1 MNSFDL
7 GRREKKTMKLHAG
20 LVAVCLLLFLSL
32 GSAQATPLNLP
43 LFDFPDISSAG
54 IFVTFDTGSD
64 LFTADGTA
72 ASFDDDGVGPQE
84 SISSGTYHIE
94 ATIDDLGIVSAG
106 VLEITGTLASLSS
119 PTGILLT
126 GNLIDLGF
134 NPLAGSTLEFLFDV
148 TGGDLAPFF
157 GSLVVSKLSDSGFGG
172 SFASDFTNELF
183 PGAGFGFG
191 VNNLNSVVPEPGT
204 FLLLLSGIGG
214 LFGLRKRLRV
224 G

>member
-1 MNSFDL
+1 MKQ
-7 GRREKKTMKLHAG
+7 KKRIMRLRTIIG
-20 LVAVCLLLFLSL
+20 STCLLLILMV
-32 GSAQATPLNLP
+32 GPAQATPLNLP
-43 LFDFPDISSAG
+43 LFNFPDISSAG
-54 IFVTFDTGSD
+54 IFVTFDSATEI
-64 LFTADGTA
+64 LTADGTA

-84 SISSGTYHIE
+84 SISLGIYHIE

-106 VLEITGTLASLSS
+106 LLEITGTLASLSS

-134 NPLAGSTLEFLFDV
+134 NPVPDSTLEFLCDV

-157 GSLVVSKLSDSGFGG
+157 GSMVVSKLSGSGFGG

-204 FLLLLSGIGG
+204 FLLLLGGIGV
-214 LFGLRKRLRV
+214 LFGLRKRLGV